1 MKQLANACGCILVFD
16 GLHLVSWQET
26 SCLDWFG
33 RKQVAWT
40 DFLVILKGTS
50 MFLRGLSRAEL
61 VPYSTSC
68 SFSTLLR
75 TMCLSTSNFSICF
88 MSPKNGLWNLRLWAN
103 CCCNA
108 YLCKWLNRCYH
119 FEFLYLFHG
128 LCAYPLRISLF
139 MCLSTSN
146 FSICFMVVVV
156 MNRCYCCC
164 NAYLCIDCKIWSCS
178 VLKIIFLFAIQI

>member
-1 MKQLANACGCILVFD
+1 MMHFFCVWYAPQKGSCRRRPGANACGCILVFD

-68 SFSTLLR
+68 SFSTSLR

-103 CCCNA
+103 C
-108 YLCKWLNRCYH
+108 
-119 FEFLYLFHG
+119 
-128 LCAYPLRISLF
+128 
-139 MCLSTSN
+139 T
-146 FSICFMVVVV
+146 MVVAV

-164 NAYLCIDCKIWSCS
+164 NAYLCIDCEIWSCS